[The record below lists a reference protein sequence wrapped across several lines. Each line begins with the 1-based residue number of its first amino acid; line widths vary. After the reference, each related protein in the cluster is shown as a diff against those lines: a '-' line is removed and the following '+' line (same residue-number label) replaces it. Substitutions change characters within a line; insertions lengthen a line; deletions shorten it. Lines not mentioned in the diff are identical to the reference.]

1 VTVTSAL
8 SALLG
13 ALEGHDLAPDIHEAI
28 ADANAA
34 LMRDADAARAD
45 APPVHVLYH
54 FVAEHCG
61 PKCDGAPEF
70 AADDVRAF
78 LRGEHAAE
86 VARLREQVA
95 ERDERLARIA
105 ECLRQMADWDDYP
118 PANDIFA
125 MALVQVAGIA
135 RGDS

>member
-1 VTVTSAL
+1 MSEAPTWPGAVHRRMGNERPWHAYEVETEASAP
-8 SALLG
+8 
-13 ALEGHDLAPDIHEAI
+13 LAS
-28 ADANAA
+28 
-34 LMRDADAARAD
+34 
-45 APPVHVLYH
+45 VHVLDER
-54 FVAEHCG
+54 VA
-61 PKCDGAPEF
+61 AQI
-70 AADDVRAF
+70 AAC

-86 VARLREQVA
+86 VERLRAQVA
-95 ERDERLARIA
+95 EQAERLARIA